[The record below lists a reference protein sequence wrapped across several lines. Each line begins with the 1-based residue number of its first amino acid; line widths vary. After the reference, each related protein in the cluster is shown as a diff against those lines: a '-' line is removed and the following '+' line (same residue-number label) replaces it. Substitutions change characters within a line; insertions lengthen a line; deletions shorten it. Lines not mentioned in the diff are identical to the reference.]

1 MPYYW
6 LETTL
11 PSDELERFPSVKT
24 AWDNF
29 QVVAGLANIK
39 MDKGAR

>member
-11 PSDELERFPSVKT
+11 PSDELDKFPAVKT

-39 MDKGAR
+39 MDKDA